1 MALIDDRDTRA
12 PSANR
17 DSNVKA
23 LKKGCA
29 KSTVDSEI
37 ARAAVAGMNVRS
49 ECPLR
54 HLQANAAAASAARQT
69 TSDDRDTLGLRTKKR
84 V

>member
-1 MALIDDRDTRA
+1 VIDDLDTPA
-12 PSANR
+12 PSAIR

-37 ARAAVAGMNVRS
+37 ARAAAAGMNVRS
-49 ECPLR
+49 ECARR
-54 HLQANAAAASAARQT
+54 HLEANAGAAASAARQT
-69 TSDDRDTLGLRTKKR
+69 TVSDDRDTLGLRTKKR

>member
-1 MALIDDRDTRA
+1 VNDDRDTQA
-12 PSANR
+12 PSVNR

-29 KSTVDSEI
+29 KSTVNSEI

-49 ECPLR
+49 ECARR
-54 HLQANAAAASAARQT
+54 HLPATAGAAASAARQT
-69 TSDDRDTLGLRTKKR
+69 TSDDRDTLGLRTTKR